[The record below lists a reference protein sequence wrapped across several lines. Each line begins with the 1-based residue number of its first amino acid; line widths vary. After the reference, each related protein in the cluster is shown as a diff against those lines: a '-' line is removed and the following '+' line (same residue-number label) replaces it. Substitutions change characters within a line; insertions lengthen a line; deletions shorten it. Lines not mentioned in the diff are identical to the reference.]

1 MTATTKSTTE
11 AKEHMQ
17 KHANKKTDKQR
28 IQYEDKHA
36 RMALTRHGIFSL
48 SQVTH
53 LFFFFSTESSPFLKN
68 IQQLRNLI
76 PNEAQVA

>member
-17 KHANKKTDKQR
+17 KHANKPTDKQR
-28 IQYEDKHA
+28 LQYEDKHA

-48 SQVTH
+48 SQATQTCFSFSQQNQAH
-53 LFFFFSTESSPFLKN
+53 L
-68 IQQLRNLI
+68 
-76 PNEAQVA
+76 